1 MDHALIRSQM
11 PTLVAGHVPRNARSF
26 KFNVYDGTPQKTM
39 LGFAADPIPFQGKV
53 IAVTDDAIVVKVKP
67 TQIAVVDR
75 HLSLLFQ
82 RSSKW
87 KSFVCASPLRWP
99 ARRTPREKTEYLPM
113 AGPTPSSR

>member
-39 LGFAADPIPFQGKV
+39 LGFAADPSPFQGKV

-82 RSSKW
+82 PKQQSGSHSYARP
-87 KSFVCASPLRWP
+87 PLRWP
-99 ARRTPREKTEYLPM
+99 ARRTPREKTE
-113 AGPTPSSR
+113 